1 MTLWRF
7 FKIPECYDDL
17 DHYSLKSKLP
27 LGWVTMNKKYA
38 KAFMK
43 GYCKERYIMDKIK
56 VPKKDAIE
64 YCEKHRGCVLDY
76 YKLYTYPNNG
86 AQKEVYVLM
95 SSFDYDNLEAD
106 IESYGFSTVLTYL
119 PMDIFSKKSKQVLRK
134 LNFDEVMK
142 LVYTSLPFNTF
153 DDPMKDDYLNPQFI
167 VDEFGLFL
175 MTFQGTINE
184 SEIDSIIRYAE

>member
-17 DHYSLKSKLP
+17 DYYSLKSKLP

-43 GYCKERYIMDKIK
+43 GYRKERYIMDKVN
-56 VPKKDAIE
+56 VPKEDAIK
-64 YCEKHRGCVLDY
+64 YCENHRGCVLDY
-76 YKLYTYPNNG
+76 YKLYTYPNSG

-106 IESYGFSTVLTYL
+106 IESYGFCTVLTYL
-119 PMDIFSKKSKQVLRK
+119 PMEIFSKKSKQILRK

-175 MTFQGTINE
+175 MTFQGTVNE

>member
-106 IESYGFSTVLTYL
+106 IESYGFCTVLTYL

>member
-7 FKIPECYDDL
+7 FKIPECYDDF

-27 LGWVTMNKKYA
+27 LGWVTINKKYA

-43 GYCKERYIMDKIK
+43 GYRKERYIMDKVK

-106 IESYGFSTVLTYL
+106 IESYGFCTVLTYL
-119 PMDIFSKKSKQVLRK
+119 PMDIFSKKSKQILRK

-153 DDPMKDDYLNPQFI
+153 DDPMKDDYLNPQLI

-175 MTFQGTINE
+175 LTFQGTINE